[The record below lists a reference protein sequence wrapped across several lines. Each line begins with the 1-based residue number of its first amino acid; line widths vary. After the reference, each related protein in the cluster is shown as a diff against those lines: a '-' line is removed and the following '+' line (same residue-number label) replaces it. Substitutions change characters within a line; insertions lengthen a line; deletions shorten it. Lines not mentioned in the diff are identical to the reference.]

1 MSFNAFTLT
10 CVYEKT
16 SDPRDKDRFNIQCVE
31 CYHPNIYMGTK
42 QGTVHHLLI
51 SSVHP
56 SSNQTYAKE
65 ARVKKFSSSPVNR
78 IRLVP
83 IYNHLLALSN
93 RTVTVLNMFSLE
105 TNPSFKKIQNVSQF
119 ELSQEEDKV
128 QMVTCSSQKKV
139 IRVLAVGVDHW
150 DVLKEIPL
158 AQEPVE
164 LAVDV
169 CSACVCVGTS
179 EQYLLCDLH
188 TGHREALFQHGHSRL
203 QVLVSAVG
211 GGEFLL
217 NGPGGLGLFVLASG
231 VCQRP
236 PLHWSP
242 EVLAACMCPPYALS
256 LQACELVVYSLLDQ
270 QCKQTVSV
278 RGALGMVPTTDGAVV
293 FTDRSV
299 YTVWMSPV
307 QEQVQRLVEQER
319 LEEALLLLDSPQAH
333 AVDPH
338 RELQRSVTCQ
348 AGFHHFFQERFSET
362 TPLFIKGELDP
373 RELLHL
379 FPDLHATLPEHFH
392 PQIDHHTRAQDLRE
406 LWRTDPDTKHRYLRF
421 LIDYLRA
428 VRSRSA
434 EPDLWSGCG
443 AEEVDCALLWLY
455 VQTADSDGLV
465 QLVANPNACA
475 RERCEP
481 VLTQHNRF
489 FALGFLYQSHGK
501 YEDAIQSWVDLAEG
515 VHTDPSCPLSRSE
528 VLELVVSSLRQLE
541 DTDIVW
547 KYAPWILHNN
557 QETGVQIFTKPPAQA
572 HFPPDQVL
580 PLLETYPQA
589 RIKYLEFLIHETNS
603 EEAGH
608 HTHLALA
615 YVSQSLQSHED
626 TETRRKLQDLL
637 WESQCYDVSTV
648 YDQIKPTSLHIEKAI
663 LLGRT
668 GDHRGALSLLVQDCP
683 DPTAAEEYC
692 CRLSTDRSLQ
702 TTQELLLNLLNIY
715 LTSEGR
721 SPAALDLLQKYPQ
734 VLSGEKVL
742 EVMPE
747 SWSVQLLSGFLVE
760 SIREMFHQSRLKK
773 VQRAL
778 EQARL
783 LRHKAFWIQASNTML
798 KLDGKQPCLLC
809 RKPVTSPLFVHTP
822 SGGLLHLDCAN
833 NSGTTPPTCTVPS
846 SVK

>member
-150 DVLKEIPL
+150 DVLKVSIPL

-338 RELQRSVTCQ
+338 RVINLSVTTCYL
-348 AGFHHFFQERFSET
+348 HFFFFS
-362 TPLFIKGELDP
+362 KGELDP

-475 RERCEP
+475 KVMYVVKTNRIFF
-481 VLTQHNRF
+481 HDRF

-501 YEDAIQSWVDLAEG
+501 YEDAIQVMTFTEG

-580 PLLETYPQA
+580 SLLETYPQA

-692 CRLSTDRSLQ
+692 
-702 TTQELLLNLLNIY
+702 Y
-715 LTSEGR
+715 SEGR